1 MDTLKMGA
9 VAVMAVAALPLV
21 WMAAAAGWW
30 WLQRRWSEYQH
41 GADRCACGLYDLE
54 DIHAQ
59 HTVFEQHTEV
69 AVHSRD
75 MCAPRREMIP

>member
-1 MDTLKMGA
+1 
-9 VAVMAVAALPLV
+9 VAALTLL

-41 GADRCACGLYDLE
+41 GDRCACGLFGLE

-59 HTVFEQHTEV
+59 HTEV
-69 AVHSRD
+69 AVHERGR
-75 MCAPRREMIP
+75 CFPIRERV